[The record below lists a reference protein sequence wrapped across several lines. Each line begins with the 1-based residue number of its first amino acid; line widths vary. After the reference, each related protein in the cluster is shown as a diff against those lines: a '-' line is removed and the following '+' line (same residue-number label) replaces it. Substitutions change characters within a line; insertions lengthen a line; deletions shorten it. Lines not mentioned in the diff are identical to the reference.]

1 MGEGGSSWGRRI
13 GAFVLAVAVCA
24 LWGSLVQTQFNLG
37 ALTRLGVDIPLPVRL
52 QSTWH
57 DLYAFSPLYAGICL
71 VGLLPA
77 FAVAGWLAQGHAP
90 QRTAL
95 FTAAG
100 AAAVWSALQSAN
112 LLAGLVV
119 LVFAARTPLGLASLM
134 LGGAVAGWCYARI
147 TRSGRPE

>member
-1 MGEGGSSWGRRI
+1 MSEGGSSWRTRTS
-13 GAFVLAVAVCA
+13 AFVLAVAVCA
-24 LWGSLVQTQFNLG
+24 VWGSLAQTQFNLG
-37 ALTRLGVDIPLPVRL
+37 ALVRLGVEIPLPVRL

-57 DLYAFSPLYAGICL
+57 DLYAFSPLYALVCL

-77 FAVAGWLAQGHAP
+77 FVVAGWLAQGHAP
-90 QRTAL
+90 RRTAL

-119 LVFAARTPLGLASLM
+119 LVFASRTPLGMASLM
-134 LGGAVAGWCYARI
+134 AGGAVAGWCYAVR
-147 TRSGRPE
+147 TRVG

>member
-1 MGEGGSSWGRRI
+1 MSEVGSGWRRRTS
-13 GAFVLAVAVCA
+13 AFVLAVAVCA
-24 LWGSLVQTQFNLG
+24 LWGSLLQTQFNLG
-37 ALTRLGVDIPLPVRL
+37 ALIRLGVDIPLPVRL

-57 DLYAFSPLYAGICL
+57 DLYAFSPLYAVICL

-95 FTAAG
+95 FAAAG

-112 LLAGLVV
+112 LLAGLLV
-119 LVFAARTPLGLASLM
+119 LVFAARSPLGLASLM
-134 LGGAVAGWCYARI
+134 LGGALAGWCYAVR
-147 TRSGRPE
+147 TRAG